1 MQNFVS
7 GCSEG
12 MNSTF
17 ANHFQTKHQCVQK
30 LLFTCVV
37 YTNELYLLITF
48 TKPYKNSF
56 NWCMKLTIIYSFGGY
71 KLSKQTIPPPS
82 LCTHKRKKNCMLWFS
97 VECHDFKFLK
107 FHSVTDHDIM
117 TTKNKKQ
124 HCLCYYS
131 FATLSDQDIISPY
144 NINTIP
150 SRQATRLK
158 KNIK

>member
-1 MQNFVS
+1 MHNFVS

-37 YTNELYLLITF
+37 YTNELYLNYFHKTLQEFIWLVHEVDYHLLIWRLQIIKTN
-48 TKPYKNSF
+48 NS
-56 NWCMKLTIIYSFGGY
+56 
-71 KLSKQTIPPPS
+71 PPS

-97 VECHDFKFLK
+97 VECHGFKFLK